1 MARRATALKEVGPS
15 ESVFVQPI
23 NLAVVRIRIRGTAP
37 LVVNKFSKKARDQM
51 MAAMATP
58 KSQKKAKSERAPR
71 DYGQDMI
78 QAQHRSAEGWP
89 GFPCSGFRAASI
101 AACRAA
107 GVVMTHAKQ
116 AFFVLADGYDADA
129 GTPLVRIIAGGKTE
143 RAPEQTALPVRND
156 NGGADI
162 RVRPMWRE
170 WEAVVTVQFDA
181 DMIST
186 ESVINLLHRAG
197 VQVGIGEGR
206 PGSKNS
212 VGQGWGTFEI
222 LGVVDPDKGGKLAPV
237 GGNGDKVTPM
247 VRQRRK

>member
-37 LVVNKFSKKARDQM
+37 LVINKFPKKARDQM

-71 DYGQDMI
+71 DYEQDMI

-89 GFPCSGFRAASI
+89 GFPCSGFRAASV

-116 AFFVLADGYDADA
+116 AFFVLPDGYDVDA
-129 GTPLVRIIAGGKTE
+129 GTPLVRVIAKRDPERTE
-143 RAPEQTALPVRND
+143 LPVRND

-206 PGSKNS
+206 PGSKMS

-222 LGVVDPDKGGKLAPV
+222 LGVVDPSDKTAPV
-237 GGNGDKVTPM
+237 NGKVTPL
-247 VRQRRK
+247 VSRRTK